1 MYNQTNDGSV
11 RGYVPRHAQPPQQ
24 QPQQTAYQPQPQ
36 PYQPQQY
43 QYQPQQPVYQA
54 PQYQQPKED
63 RISFFAQRDKVL
75 MVSAI
80 IAIVWFIIV
89 CSSFASLLNATPSGD
104 EMDQLAHEIGTS
116 IGFAL
121 QIPFLITSFLGI
133 VFNVIGW
140 LISKKGFA
148 LTAGILFSVSFFLS
162 IGNAIGYVPC
172 LVLCFIGY
180 SRLKKQAV

>member
-1 MYNQTNDGSV
+1 MY
-11 RGYVPRHAQPPQQ
+11 H
-24 QPQQTAYQPQPQ
+24 
-36 PYQPQQY
+36 
-43 QYQPQQPVYQA
+43 A

-63 RISFFAQRDKVL
+63 RLSFFAQRDKVL

-80 IAIVWFIIV
+80 IDIVWFIVV
-89 CSSFASLLNATPSGD
+89 CSSFASLMNATPSGD

-162 IGNAIGYVPC
+162 IGNAIGYIPC

-180 SRLKKQAV
+180 ARLKKQAV

>member
-43 QYQPQQPVYQA
+43 QYQPQQPVYHT

-63 RISFFAQRDKVL
+63 RLSFFAQRDKVL

-80 IAIVWFIIV
+80 IAIVWFIVV
-89 CSSFASLLNATPSGD
+89 CSSFASLMNATPSGD

-148 LTAGILFSVSFFLS
+148 RTAGILFSVSVFRS
-162 IGNAIGYVPC
+162 IGNAIVYIPW

-180 SRLKKQAV
+180 ARLKKQAV